1 MLRSSADEVIGW
13 IAFNLFLRDN
23 PSKNFGRV
31 VDGLGA
37 AGATTMALKKE
48 TFELY
53 AKAIF

>member
-1 MLRSSADEVIGW
+1 MIGW